1 MKFDRRIHTGIIILS
16 SMVLFTSCGK
26 TKKDTI
32 ADDLKENVGVEA
44 SIGDAGKQNE
54 TDEIPENISY
64 TVEVGGRTSK
74 VDAKI
79 YADGYG
85 NVPTLAVKECE
96 DREEWVSKYAA
107 KLFDDGEY
115 TNVKPYEVLSREE
128 LEKELQFFKEQ
139 YSGNGED
146 VWNSDDKTFHIES
159 LLENYNEENYVKYP
173 DDKLVYSQAN
183 TTYYEGEEFSSTSNE
198 ANLRGYVDGRMWS
211 LRYADGEDEYT
222 MEGKPM
228 HNQWAP
234 CIEAH
239 CIDEIYNVYNTSNID
254 ETYLN
259 NVCNREDAEKQA
271 KEFLR
276 KLGFDNME
284 LLHIVQN
291 NLAEVTE
298 DTLPVD
304 GYTMI
309 FGMSNNG
316 THLLF
321 GTGVGQTSMDPER
334 EYGAVMP
341 YVEVIVNSNGVYGV
355 TIRGRYNEPEIMSEK
370 STMLSFEQINEIAKE
385 KLADTMTEWPTYY
398 VTIDTIEFGY
408 MYITYDGLSY
418 AVVPVWCYYSDDRN
432 AIFRSVYLA
441 ICALD
446 GAEIYAGNT
455 NTYYGAGTIPY

>member
-1 MKFDRRIHTGIIILS
+1 MKFDRRIRTGIIILS

-26 TKKDTI
+26 AKKDSI

-44 SIGDAGKQNE
+44 SIGDAEKQNE

-96 DREEWVSKYAA
+96 DREEWVSGFAA

-115 TNVKPYEVLSREE
+115 TNVKPYVVLNREE
-128 LEKELQFFKEQ
+128 LEKELQFFKEK
-139 YSGNGED
+139 YPED
-146 VWNSDDKTFHIES
+146 SEYVWSADNMTWRIEY
-159 LLENYNEENYVKYP
+159 LLKNYNEEDYVKYP
-173 DDKLVYSQAN
+173 DDKLICSHTGATYDGDEEYSL
-183 TTYYEGEEFSSTSNE
+183 TLNE
-198 ANLRGYVDGRMWS
+198 ANLRGYVDGKMWS
-211 LRYADGEDEYT
+211 LGYADGEDDYT
-222 MEGKPM
+222 MDGQPIHDE
-228 HNQWAP
+228 WAP

-239 CIDEIYNVYNTSNID
+239 CIDEMYHISNTSSID

-276 KLGFDNME
+276 KLGFGNME

-291 NLAEVTE
+291 NLDAAE

-304 GYTMI
+304 GYTMV
-309 FGMSNNG
+309 FGMTKNG
-316 THLLF
+316 AHLLF
-321 GTGVGQTSMDPER
+321 SAGLGQTSMEPER
-334 EYGAVMP
+334 NYSAVMP
-341 YVEVIVNSNGVYGV
+341 YVEVIVNSNGVYGI
-355 TIRGRYNEPEIMSEK
+355 TIRGCYNEPEIMSEK

-385 KLADTMTEWPTYY
+385 KLADTMTEWSTYS
-398 VTIDTIEFGY
+398 VTIKTIEFGY

-418 AVVPVWCYYSDDRN
+418 AAVPVWCFYDDDRN
-432 AIFRSVYLA
+432 AMFRSARLV

-455 NTYYGAGTIPY
+455 NVYFGSGSIPY